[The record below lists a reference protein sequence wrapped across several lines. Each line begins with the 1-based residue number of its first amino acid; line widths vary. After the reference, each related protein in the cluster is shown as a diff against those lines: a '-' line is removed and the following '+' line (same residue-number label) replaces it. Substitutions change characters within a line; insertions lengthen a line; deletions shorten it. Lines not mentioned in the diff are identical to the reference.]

1 MEEFADAKED
11 ENKKIVHTYPL
22 VQQCDMSEEMKAET
36 VEVIIT
42 ACEKFGTDYFAAAKT
57 VKQMLDKKYG
67 PQWNAVVGEAFGIQ
81 ITHQTNTLMYMFFGG
96 NLGICA
102 WKI

>member
-11 ENKKIVHTYPL
+11 ENKKIIHTYPL
-22 VQQCDMSEEMKAET
+22 VRVCDMSDEMKTESI
-36 VEVIIT
+36 EVIIA
-42 ACEKFGTDYFAAAKT
+42 ACEKHGTDYFTSAK
-57 VKQMLDKKYG
+57 VIKQMLDKKYE
-67 PQWNAVVGEAFGIQ
+67 PKWNVVVGEAFGIEMTYQ
-81 ITHQTNTLMYMFFGG
+81 INTCLYMFFG